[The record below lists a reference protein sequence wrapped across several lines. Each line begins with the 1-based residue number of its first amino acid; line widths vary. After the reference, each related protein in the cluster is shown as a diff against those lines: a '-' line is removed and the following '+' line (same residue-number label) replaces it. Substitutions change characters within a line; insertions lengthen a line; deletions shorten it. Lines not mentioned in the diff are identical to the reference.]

1 MSLGG
6 KVGESAW
13 QKDSRHLWFFVFVF
27 FSKLSTEG
35 KTVYWDTAH
44 SEFLSGAPALLMR
57 KELGCLE
64 HGMMAEITEL
74 CYVAMSW
81 PALARINI
89 TVYACGLHTEIAPSV
104 PPNEYF
110 LKTIHQLDYPSF
122 YFKERTSNFQWD
134 QENLRDNSKIA

>member
-1 MSLGG
+1 
-6 KVGESAW
+6 
-13 QKDSRHLWFFVFVF
+13 
-27 FSKLSTEG
+27 
-35 KTVYWDTAH
+35 
-44 SEFLSGAPALLMR
+44 MR